1 MANQELVGKIAAD
14 KHSRKL
20 GKIIK
25 IEQIPDKKTKI
36 NKTHVLILVKNFL
49 RKDVVIL
56 IEIEKLQKTDD
67 FYAWFDIL
75 KEDFDQE
82 VRETRALIRLYGG
95 HE

>member
-1 MANQELVGKIAAD
+1 MAEQQLISKIAVD
-14 KHSRKL
+14 KHDRKL

-36 NKTHVLILVKNFL
+36 NKPQALVLVKNFL

-56 IEIEKLQKTDD
+56 VEIEKQIKVDD
-67 FYAWFDIL
+67 FHVWFDIL